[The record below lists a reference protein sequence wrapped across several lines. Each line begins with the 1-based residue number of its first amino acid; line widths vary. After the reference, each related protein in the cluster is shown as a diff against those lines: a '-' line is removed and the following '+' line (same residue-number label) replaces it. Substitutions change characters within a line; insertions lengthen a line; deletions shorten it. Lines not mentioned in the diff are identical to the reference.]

1 MSFLQGIIAVLT
13 VSMLCFLVT
22 IIVLAN
28 RKKFF
33 RAITLNTLIFVIYCF
48 IAYHYEVIFNND
60 LFGKGRVIFLLSC
73 VFLHSVISLIIVI
86 KSEKI
91 YVPFLNENID
101 KTPKPTHDSSNKQK
115 L

>member
-1 MSFLQGIIAVLT
+1 MTFLQVIIAVLAI
-13 VSMLCFLVT
+13 SMICFLVT

-33 RAITLNTLIFVIYCF
+33 RVITFNTLIFVVYCF
-48 IAYHYEVIFNND
+48 IAYHYEVIFNHD

-73 VFLHSVISLIIVI
+73 VFLHSVISLYLVI

-91 YVPFLNENID
+91 YIPFVNDNI
-101 KTPKPTHDSSNKQK
+101 NKNPESTK
-115 L
+115 DNPINK

>member
-1 MSFLQGIIAVLT
+1 MTFLQGIIAVLA

-33 RAITLNTLIFVIYCF
+33 RVITLNTLIFVGYCF
-48 IAYHYEVIFNND
+48 VAYHYEVIFNND
-60 LFGKGRVIFLLSC
+60 LFGKGRVIFLLTC

-91 YVPFLNENID
+91 YVPFLSENTDKKENQLNEGETD
-101 KTPKPTHDSSNKQK
+101 D
-115 L
+115 

>member
-1 MSFLQGIIAVLT
+1 MTFLQGIIAVLAI
-13 VSMLCFLVT
+13 SMLCFLVT

-33 RAITLNTLIFVIYCF
+33 RVITLNTLIFVVYCF

-60 LFGKGRVIFLLSC
+60 LFGKGRVIFLLTC

-101 KTPKPTHDSSNKQK
+101 KNPKSAENKNGK
-115 L
+115 T

>member
-1 MSFLQGIIAVLT
+1 MTFLQGIIAVLV
-13 VSMLCFLVT
+13 VSILCFLVT

-33 RAITLNTLIFVIYCF
+33 RVITLNTLIFVGYCF
-48 IAYHYEVIFNND
+48 VAYHYEVIFNND
-60 LFGKGRVIFLLSC
+60 LFGKGRVIFLLTC
-73 VFLHSVISLIIVI
+73 VFLHSVTSLIIVI

-101 KTPKPTHDSSNKQK
+101 KKENQSSEKETDD
-115 L
+115 

>member
-1 MSFLQGIIAVLT
+1 MTFLQGIIAVLAI
-13 VSMLCFLVT
+13 SMLCFLVT

-33 RAITLNTLIFVIYCF
+33 RVITLNTVIFVGYCF
-48 IAYHYEVIFNND
+48 VAYHYEVIFNND

-91 YVPFLNENID
+91 YVPFLNENIG
-101 KTPKPTHDSSNKQK
+101 KKENQSSEEETDD
-115 L
+115 